1 MALRSLD
8 IARFSWE
15 ALAGYPARTL
25 LMLLAMAIG
34 VASVVALTAL
44 GEGARG
50 YVIDEF
56 ASLGTNMVIV
66 FPGRS
71 ETGGVNPGAMFGE
84 TPRDL
89 TLDDAQA
96 LTRNPRVRRVAPMN
110 VGSVTVSH
118 AARSRDVVM
127 IGSTAELLHIRQWE
141 TDQGRFLPPMDLK
154 EAMPVAVIGRKIRDE
169 LFGSSNALGEWLRIG
184 DRRFRVIGIMGSV
197 GRSIGVDV
205 EETVIIPVGAAQQVL
220 NTQSLFRVLV
230 EARAREDIEAVRQ
243 FAEDTLQRR
252 HQGEKDVTVVTQD
265 AVLSTFDDILVALT
279 LAIGGI
285 AAISL
290 AVAGILI
297 MNVMLV
303 AVSERTSE
311 IGLLK
316 AIGATPGQILALV
329 LAEATLL
336 SVLGATLGVAIG
348 SGVSMLV
355 RQAMPAVP
363 AVAPPWVILLVIAV
377 ALFTGIVFSLLP
389 ARNAAKLDP
398 VSALTRR

>member
-1 MALRSLD
+1 MALHSLD
-8 IARFSWE
+8 VARFSWI
-15 ALAGYPARTL
+15 ALVGYPTRTL

-50 YVIDEF
+50 YVTGEF

-89 TLDDAQA
+89 TVDDALA
-96 LTRNPRVRRVAPMN
+96 LSRDARVRRVAPIN
-110 VGSVTVSH
+110 VGSVPVSRG
-118 AARSRDVVM
+118 ARSRDVVM
-127 IGSTAELLHIRQWE
+127 VGSTEQLLDIRHWE
-141 TDQGRFLPPMDLK
+141 VAQGSFLPAMDVNRP
-154 EAMPVAVIGRKIRDE
+154 MPVAVIGSTIRDE
-169 LFGSSNALGEWLRIG
+169 LFGPEKALGEWLRIG
-184 DRRFRVIGIMGSV
+184 DRRFRVIGIMGSE

-205 EETVIIPVGAAQQVL
+205 EETIMIPIGAAQQIL
-220 NTQSLFRVLV
+220 NTQSLFRILI
-230 EARAREDIEAVRQ
+230 EARSREDIPAVRQ
-243 FAEDTLQRR
+243 FAEDTLQLR

-265 AVLSTFDDILVALT
+265 AVLSTFDDILGALT
-279 LAIGGI
+279 VAVGGI

-303 AVSERTSE
+303 AVSERTAE

-316 AIGATPGQILALV
+316 ALGATPAQILTLI

-336 SVLGATLGVAIG
+336 SGLGAGLGLALGAGGSLAIR
-348 SGVSMLV
+348 SALPML
-355 RQAMPAVP
+355 PAY
-363 AVAPPWVILLVIAV
+363 APGWVILLVLLV
-377 ALFTGIVFSLLP
+377 ALATGILFSLLP
-389 ARNAAKLDP
+389 ARNAAALDP
-398 VSALTRR
+398 VAALSRR

>member
-8 IARFSWE
+8 VARFSWE
-15 ALAGYPARTL
+15 ALIGYPARTL

-50 YVIDEF
+50 YVMDEF

-96 LTRNPRVRRVAPMN
+96 LTRDARVRRVAPMN
-110 VGSVTVSH
+110 VGSVTVSR
-118 AARSRDVVM
+118 AARSRDFVM
-127 IGSTAELLHIRQWE
+127 LGSTTELMHIRQW
-141 TDQGRFLPPMDLK
+141 TMAQGSFLPPMDSK
-154 EAMPVAVIGRKIRDE
+154 QAMPVAVIGRTVRNE
-169 LFGSSNALGEWLRIG
+169 LFGPSKALGEWLRIG

-205 EETVIIPVGAAQQVL
+205 EETVIIPVGAAQQIL
-220 NTQSLFRVLV
+220 NTQSLFRVLI
-230 EARAREDIEAVRQ
+230 EARTREDIAAVQ
-243 FAEDTLQRR
+243 AFAQDTLQRR
-252 HQGEKDVTVVTQD
+252 HQGVKDVTVVTQD
-265 AVLSTFDDILVALT
+265 AVLSTFDEILVALT

-316 AIGATPGQILALV
+316 AIGATPGQILALI

-336 SVLGATLGVAIG
+336 SLLGAALGLALG
-348 SGVSMLV
+348 TGVSTLV
-355 RQAMPAVP
+355 RQAMPAIP
-363 AVAPPWVILLVIAV
+363 AYAPGWVIFLVISV
-377 ALFTGIVFSLLP
+377 ALFTGITFSLLP
-389 ARNAAKLDP
+389 ARNAARLDP